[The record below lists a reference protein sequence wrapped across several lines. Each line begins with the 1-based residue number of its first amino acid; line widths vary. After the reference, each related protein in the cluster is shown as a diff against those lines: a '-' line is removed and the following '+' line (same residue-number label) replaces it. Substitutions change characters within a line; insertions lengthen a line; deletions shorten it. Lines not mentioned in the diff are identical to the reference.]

1 MPKIPLKNEK
11 IIGYAMLILGIILL
25 IFSIIQ
31 MINVYYGNSPAPKL
45 FQLQDISLSM
55 GQVGSDVTLIQ
66 GDQLSQLANLFFWS
80 ILMGFVMISGCRI
93 AQLGVTMIK
102 DIQVQIKETI
112 TTPQETKTN

>member
-1 MPKIPLKNEK
+1 MPKNEK
-11 IIGYAMLILGIILL
+11 ILGYALLILGLILL
-25 IFSIIQ
+25 LFSIFA
-31 MINVYYGNSPAPKL
+31 MINVYYGNTKAPAL
-45 FQLQDISLSM
+45 FELQDISLPI
-55 GQVGSDVTLIQ
+55 GQTGSDISLIEGTQ
-66 GDQLSQLANLFFWS
+66 VSLIANLFFWS